1 MNNVTAIVL
10 AAGLSS
16 RMGEFKPLLPFDERP
31 MLWRVI
37 ESLRNGGVA
46 SVIVV
51 TGHRREEVETALRDL
66 DVQCVFNPQFAS
78 GEMLSSVQTGVRAL
92 PNASDFLLALGDQP
106 AVRPATIKVLLR
118 QDREHKIVLPI
129 YHERRGHPLCFHHS
143 LAAEILALAEE
154 ETLKTVVRRH
164 AGQTLQVPV
173 RDEAILHDV
182 DTPADY
188 ELALRTWRGWYNGR
202 EPD

>member
-1 MNNVTAIVL
+1 MSNSTAIVL

-16 RMGEFKPLLPFDERP
+16 RMGEFKPLLPFDGRP

-37 ESLRNGGVA
+37 ESLRNGGVT

-51 TGHRREEVETALRDL
+51 TGHRREEVESALRGL
-66 DVQCVFNPQFAS
+66 DVQCVFNPQFAN

-92 PNASDFLLALGDQP
+92 TSQDHFLLALGDQP
-106 AVRPATIKVLLR
+106 AVRPETIKVLLR
-118 QDREHKIVLPI
+118 QAPEHKIVLPT
-129 YHERRGHPLCFHHS
+129 YNERRGHPLCFHHS
-143 LAAEILALAEE
+143 LAQEILALAEE

-164 AGQTLQVPV
+164 VGQTLQVPV
-173 RDEAILHDV
+173 EDGAILHDV

-188 ELALRTWRGWYNGR
+188 ELALRTWRGWYNEG

>member
-1 MNNVTAIVL
+1 MSNPTAIVL

-16 RMGEFKPLLPFDERP
+16 RMRDFKPLLPFDGSP

-37 ESLRNGGVA
+37 DSLQNGGV
-46 SVIVV
+46 SLVIVV
-51 TGHRREEVETALRDL
+51 TGHRREDVESAVCGL

-92 PNASDFLLALGDQP
+92 QTKSDFLLALGDQP
-106 AVRPATIKVLLR
+106 AVRPQTIKVLLR
-118 QDREHKIVLPI
+118 QVGEHKIVLPT
-129 YHERRGHPLCFHHS
+129 YNQRRGHPLCFHRS
-143 LAAEILALAEE
+143 LAAEILALAEK

-164 AGQTLQVPV
+164 SSQTLQVPV
-173 RDEAILHDV
+173 QDEAILHDV